1 MVATY
6 ALAEANVLI
15 INIWNKTIGQYSGT
29 QYETLKVIMD
39 ICMTQF
45 KQ

>member
-6 ALAEANVLI
+6 SLITAQVLI
-15 INIWNKTIGQYSGT
+15 INVWAKTIGQYSGT
-29 QYETLKVIMD
+29 QYETLKVVME